1 MWPED
6 VLGTGGRFARND
18 RQGHVG
24 VFQPATSLKMIAG
37 RAGRNDVRPGMC
49 STQVTGQDM
58 VNRQIV
64 HPPPAVLTG
73 IIITAKYFAPGEFDA
88 RARAVN
94 HVLQADNGRAR
105 ERRRDG
111 FNFAAS
117 IGNQRGFSAQH
128 QPDCTPHVADI
139 NWLEVGIQY
148 QHIHS
153 VSKTWQII
161 LQCHCSE
168 DYMNILI
175 AGGTGF
181 IGSAL
186 TRSLLADGHKV
197 WVLTRSPA
205 RARLALAPGAQA
217 VGWDGRSVGNWLDVF
232 SQMDAVVNLVGEN
245 VGRWPWTAERKQRIR
260 DSRVAAGATL
270 ASAFQKASRRPAVL
284 IQSSG
289 VGYYGP
295 CGSEPVTENNP
306 AGSDFFASVAVDW
319 EASSRLVDSLGV
331 RRVVIRTSLVLDSR
345 AGILPLMA
353 LPIRLFAGGPLG
365 DGKQGISWIHIEDHI
380 RAICFLLENQRAIGA
395 FNLSAP
401 NPLSNADFMAALAKT
416 LRRPYW
422 LPVPAFALR
431 LALGEMSTLLL
442 DGQFAL
448 PQRLV
453 NLGFVFKFE
462 TVSEAFK
469 SLFER

>member
-1 MWPED
+1 
-6 VLGTGGRFARND
+6 
-18 RQGHVG
+18 
-24 VFQPATSLKMIAG
+24 
-37 RAGRNDVRPGMC
+37 
-49 STQVTGQDM
+49 
-58 VNRQIV
+58 
-64 HPPPAVLTG
+64 
-73 IIITAKYFAPGEFDA
+73 
-88 RARAVN
+88 
-94 HVLQADNGRAR
+94 
-105 ERRRDG
+105 
-111 FNFAAS
+111 
-117 IGNQRGFSAQH
+117 
-128 QPDCTPHVADI
+128 
-139 NWLEVGIQY
+139 
-148 QHIHS
+148 
-153 VSKTWQII
+153 
-161 LQCHCSE
+161 
-168 DYMNILI
+168 MNILI
-175 AGGTGF
+175 AGGTGL

-205 RARLALAPGAQA
+205 RARLAQGAQA

-260 DSRVAAGATL
+260 DSRVAAGVTL

-295 CGSEPVTENNP
+295 CGREPVTENSP

-353 LPIRLFAGGPLG
+353 LPVRLFAGGPLG

-380 RAICFLLENQRAIGA
+380 RAIRFLLENPRALGA

-416 LRRPYW
+416 LNRPYW

-431 LALGEMSTLLL
+431 LLLGEMSTLLL
-442 DGQFAL
+442 NGQFVL

-462 TVSEAFK
+462 TVSESFK
-469 SLFER
+469 SLFGR